1 MHRKCC
7 IVWRYQLV
15 FPFNVLVFCK
25 LSLIYSAILK
35 NMVEKLI
42 FFFIVL
48 TQHVALKFIQDK
60 VRQELNN
67 CLSVFCK
74 MGPGETSCQLGINLA
89 DKTAFCLTS
98 QRCVK
103 V

>member
-42 FFFIVL
+42 FFFYCFDPTCRSEIYPGQSE
-48 TQHVALKFIQDK
+48 TGIEQ
-60 VRQELNN
+60 
-67 CLSVFCK
+67 LS
-74 MGPGETSCQLGINLA
+74 LGFL
-89 DKTAFCLTS
+89 
-98 QRCVK
+98 
-103 V
+103 